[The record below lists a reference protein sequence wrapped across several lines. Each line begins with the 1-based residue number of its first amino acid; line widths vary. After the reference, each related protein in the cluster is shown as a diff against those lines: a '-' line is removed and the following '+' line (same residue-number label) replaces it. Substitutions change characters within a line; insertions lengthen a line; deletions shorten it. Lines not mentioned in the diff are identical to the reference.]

1 MSQLMESM
9 LSRGLS
15 PAASSEIPSV
25 QQPQGVDFVR
35 VLWRW
40 KWLPILGALVG
51 AGVGYMFF
59 TKAPERYQSFA
70 LVQVVSSVAPTT
82 GMNYELYDP
91 DKVAVY
97 RSKNDESRVIKSHKV
112 LSNAVEVGNLT
123 KLFPGM
129 TESQIIFE
137 LMDPKNGVIVAPAEK
152 SERVLTEQLNI
163 AYISGDPDT
172 SQAVVNAVVAGY
184 QKFLDEEFKFVDDE
198 VVKLFT
204 QVERKLDQ
212 ELKTHKS
219 DYEKFLADIKE
230 QGVLFNVN
238 EPVNHFFEA
247 AMRNQ
252 SKLDEKRLQRNQLKS
267 ILDTVENAMKSGD
280 YRAQEL
286 LLLINDNSELVKSTI
301 FGQIFEDQELG
312 GNDVLESER
321 LERSELLLLQTELD
335 LLLENY
341 GEKHP
346 NVRRIRSSIQAVEKK
361 IASAKEDEREFEK
374 KNAELKAKNNQAK
387 KRILNKEGQSTEPG
401 DGLGADVGNSDISGT
416 VDKSNTIEATIAA
429 DFPDDAQSFAEDA
442 PDIEEQTNFYL
453 QISLNTLTQRY
464 NSLKLEE
471 EEIQRWINEDTAKSQ
486 IVQGFLLTHEKL
498 KNQAANLEKF
508 HEELSEKLKGV
519 ELFQSS
525 SNRKILQELVPAV
538 QGGYHG
544 PFSSTYTAA
553 GALAGVLLMSAL
565 ALLMDLADRS
575 YRSPDEIVS
584 DLGKPVLGHI
594 PAMDLP
600 NIKKVV
606 DTVDPSLITIHH
618 SRGRIAEAF
627 RSVRTGLFFSSRGS
641 ELKVVQITSPVPG
654 DGKSTLSSNLAVAMA
669 QSGRRVLLIDADFR
683 RPRLQKLF
691 GFDADVGVAQ
701 LVAGQCELDDATY
714 TTCVANLS
722 IMPGGKRPNNPA
734 ELLSSSRFAELVE
747 IVREKYDIV
756 IIDTPPL
763 LAVSDPSVVASVVDG
778 VVVCMRLRR
787 NVKPLATRAFRILE
801 SVDAQVLG
809 LVVNGVSTE
818 AAYGGYG
825 YNYSYNDYRYSYRS
839 SYGYG
844 YGKYGKYGKYGYG
857 KYGKYTSYSTGY
869 IEDRQAEAAEV
880 STKNDAD
887 TQS

>member
-9 LSRGLS
+9 LNRGLA
-15 PAASSEIPSV
+15 PTNASENLSA
-25 QQPQGVDFVR
+25 QPTQGFDFVR

-40 KWLPILGALVG
+40 KWLPILGAVIG

-70 LVQVVSSVAPTT
+70 LVQVVSSVAPST

-97 RSKNDESRVIKSHKV
+97 RSKTDEARVIKSHKV
-112 LSNAVEVGNLT
+112 LSNAIEAGNLT
-123 KLFPGM
+123 KLFPGK
-129 TESQIIFE
+129 TENEIIFG
-137 LMDPKNGVIVAPAEK
+137 LMDPKKGVDVSPAEK
-152 SERVLTEQLNI
+152 SERTITDQLKISYI
-163 AYISGDPDT
+163 AGDPDT
-172 SQAVVNAVVAGY
+172 AMAVVNAIVLGY
-184 QKFLDEEFKFVDDE
+184 QKFLDEEYKFVDDE
-198 VVKLFT
+198 VIKLFNE
-204 QVERKLDQ
+204 VKKKLDQ
-212 ELKTHKS
+212 DLVAHKNGY
-219 DYEKFLADIKE
+219 DKFLVDIKQ
-230 QGVLFNVN
+230 QGVLFNVT

-252 SKLDEKRLQRNQLKS
+252 QQLTAKRLEANQIKS
-267 ILDTVENAMKSGD
+267 ILDTVETAMKSGD
-280 YRAQEL
+280 FRAQEL
-286 LLLINDNSELVKSTI
+286 LLLINDSSDLVKSTI
-301 FGQIFEDQELG
+301 FDQLFEDQDLAG
-312 GNDVLESER
+312 KAMLESER
-321 LERSELLLLQTELD
+321 LEQSELLLLQGELE
-335 LLLENY
+335 LLLEKY

-346 NVRRIRSSIQAVEKK
+346 NIRRIRSTIASVEKK
-361 IASAKEDEREFEK
+361 IAHAKEAESRLEQAS
-374 KNAELKAKNNQAK
+374 AELKQKRNRSKNK
-387 KRILNKEGQSTEPG
+387 MLNSEVASNDQPIDPPSETTPG
-401 DGLGADVGNSDISGT
+401 DASATAVTDSPNEVEKAIASTDSDSS
-416 VDKSNTIEATIAA
+416 VS
-429 DFPDDAQSFAEDA
+429 PEDEA
-442 PDIEEQTNFYL
+442 PDVEEQVNLYL
-453 QISLNTLTQRY
+453 QISLNSLTQRY
-464 NSLKLEE
+464 RSLKLEE
-471 EEIQRWINEDTAKSQ
+471 EEIQRWIDEDTAKSQ
-486 IVQGFLLTHEKL
+486 IVQGFLLTHESL
-498 KNQAANLEKF
+498 KNQAENLEKF
-508 HEELSEKLKGV
+508 QEVLSDKLKGV
-519 ELFQSS
+519 ELFQNS
-525 SNRKILQELVPAV
+525 SNRKILQELIPSMPGA
-538 QGGYHG
+538 YYG

-553 GALAGVLLMSAL
+553 GALAGILLMSGL
-565 ALLMDLADRS
+565 ALLMDMADRS

-734 ELLSSSRFAELVE
+734 ELLSSSRFAELIE

-778 VVVCMRLRR
+778 VVICMRLRR
-787 NVKPLATRAFRILE
+787 NVKPLATRAFRVLE

-809 LVVNGVSTE
+809 VVVNGVSTE

-844 YGKYGKYGKYGYG
+844 YGKYGKYGYG